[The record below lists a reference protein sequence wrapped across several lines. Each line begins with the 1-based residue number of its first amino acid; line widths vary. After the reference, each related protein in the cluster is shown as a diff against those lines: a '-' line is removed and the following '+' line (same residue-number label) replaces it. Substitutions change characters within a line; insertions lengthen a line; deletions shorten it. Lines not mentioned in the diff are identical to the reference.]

1 MGNFFRPS
9 ISGHQLMGVMMIN
22 QWIEGY
28 PIFRQTHLAG
38 QLVAQLCIGPL
49 VFFSLKRTCQAR
61 RKRIEEE
68 AQASVRV
75 CSGDSSQDCRFF
87 CQSKTLSRLNAEA
100 PKLKNDGLHDMTV
113 AYCSIVA
120 CEQVA
125 DERIMQARNRPRSH
139 IVGDSSVSRI
149 LVSPNT
155 LYHCQNG

>member
-1 MGNFFRPS
+1 MKKK
-9 ISGHQLMGVMMIN
+9 H
-22 QWIEGY
+22 
-28 PIFRQTHLAG
+28 RQVSASALAI
-38 QLVAQLCIGPL
+38 L
-49 VFFSLKRTCQAR
+49 
-61 RKRIEEE
+61 RKI
-68 AQASVRV
+68 AV
-75 CSGDSSQDCRFF
+75 FF